1 MENGMER
8 EQYIKKLS
16 EAAKHTFWDYLGC
29 SLESLSDNKVVVT
42 LDIKPHHL
50 NLMGIVHGGVT
61 SSLLDNAMGIAV
73 MAARPNDQCVTT
85 NLNVHFVSPL
95 KKGRLTVTAEIIHQS
110 RKMMTT
116 SGTVADEEGRL
127 GTLATGTFRVI
138 S

>member
-95 KKGRLTVTAEIIHQS
+95 KKRPSDGDRRNYPPIPQNDDHFRNSS
-110 RKMMTT
+110 R
-116 SGTVADEEGRL
+116 
-127 GTLATGTFRVI
+127 
-138 S
+138 